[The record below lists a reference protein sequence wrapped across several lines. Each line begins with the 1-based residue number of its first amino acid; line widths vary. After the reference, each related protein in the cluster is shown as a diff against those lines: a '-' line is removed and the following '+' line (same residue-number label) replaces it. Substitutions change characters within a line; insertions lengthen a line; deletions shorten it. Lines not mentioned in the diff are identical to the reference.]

1 MIFGA
6 LFMENPNAATFTS
19 SIVVLPLFI
28 FAGFFKKLSLLP
40 SYLVPISY
48 VSFLRYALSAVL
60 ITVFGVGRC
69 SYEHRLV
76 ETALDLTNLTR
87 PQWLKT
93 MSIIFEFQSISSDSE
108 PDQKERDPEE
118 SLMMMFGGKNTVGNN
133 SEKSLLLAQFEI
145 EDSNESLWFE
155 IRLLILF
162 VSVMH
167 IMIYLILVWKVG
179 RKA

>member
-1 MIFGA
+1 MIFGGI
-6 LFMENPNAATFTS
+6 FMESPNAATFVS
-19 SIVVLPLFI
+19 GIAVLPLFI

-48 VSFLRYALSAVL
+48 ISFLRYALSAVL

-69 SYEHRLV
+69 SYEHRLA

-87 PQWLKT
+87 PQWFKT
-93 MSIIFEFQSISSDSE
+93 MTIILELQSISSDSE

-133 SEKSLLLAQFEI
+133 WEKSLILAQFDI

-155 IRLLILF
+155 IRLLIIF
-162 VSVMH
+162 VI
-167 IMIYLILVWKVG
+167 IMYILIYLVLVWKVG
-179 RKA
+179 RKT